1 MKRTKGV
8 VLVEVPDDYLD
19 IGSYWSEL
27 FWKNTIWML
36 VALTLYVVLVEMVFL
51 RGSNLSIFGLTLLLF
66 YSLPLLFVLEF
77 ILSGI
82 AVLALK
88 LAVHWNLQVTKIAV
102 VVTLVMLL
110 VQLLCLVP
118 AFPLFA
124 SALEG
129 NPASGILCRIIVMF
143 VTVFIYHTFRVT
155 TKTLSGFSY
164 VNQL

>member
-82 AVLALK
+82 AALALK

-118 AFPLFA
+118 ASPLLA

-129 NPASGILCRIIVMF
+129 NPTSGVLCRIIVMF
-143 VTVFIYHTFRVT
+143 VTMFIYHTFRVT